1 VIAVT
6 RPQDFELG
14 DGSSIA
20 VIGGGPSGS
29 FTAIFALKMAAMI
42 GKNISVTIFDPKD
55 FNRCGPVG
63 CNHCG
68 GVISELLVQT
78 LAVEGLNIPEAVL
91 QRGINAYKLHTAVG
105 SVDIA
110 TPTYENTIAT
120 VHRGGGPLG
129 LVCPDKRS
137 FDGFLLSEAIRLG
150 AEHCVTKVDR
160 IVSGNGKPRLVTG
173 QKETAG
179 FDLVVGAAG
188 IKAPGSQVLET
199 AGFGYTRPAS
209 VTAAIVEIGLD
220 PAFIARS
227 FGNAIQLFLLPVKNI
242 KFAAM
247 IPKGNYV
254 TVCMLGKDMTADTV
268 DTFLSHEIVRKVL
281 PPGWSGKPCCRCL
294 PKMNVGAPKVP
305 FADRIVVC
313 GDAGST
319 RLFKDGLGAAY
330 LMGKS
335 VATTAVFQG
344 VSARHFRKYY
354 YPVYRSI
361 VRDNYFGRYLF
372 AVTDLYKR
380 FSPLTRAML
389 AVVREEQR
397 DADNQKR
404 FSTILWNM
412 FTGNERYKN
421 IFGTAMS
428 LPLHLD
434 IWGELAKITIRR
446 QPC

>member
-1 VIAVT
+1 MA
-6 RPQDFELG
+6 REEDFVLG
-14 DGSSIA
+14 DGAKIA
-20 VIGGGPSGS
+20 VVGGGPSGS
-29 FTAIFALKMAAMI
+29 FASIFTLKMAKMI
-42 GKNISVTIFDPKD
+42 GKDISVTIFEPKD
-55 FNRCGPVG
+55 FNRHGPVG

-78 LAVEGLNIPEAVL
+78 LAVEGLNVPDAVL

-105 SVDIA
+105 SVDIS
-110 TPTYENTIAT
+110 TPTLENSIAT

-129 LVCPDKRS
+129 LVCADKKS
-137 FDGFLLSEAIRLG
+137 FDGFLLGEAVRLG
-150 AEHCVTKVDR
+150 AMHHPTKVEG
-160 IVSGNGKPRLVTG
+160 IVFRNGKPALVTS
-173 QKETAG
+173 QEETAG
-179 FDLVVGAAG
+179 YDLVVGAAG
-188 IKAPGSQVLET
+188 IKSPSSHVLEA

-227 FGNAIQLFLLPVKNI
+227 FGNAIQLFLLPVKNV

-254 TVCMLGKDMTADTV
+254 TVCILGKEMSAETV
-268 DTFLSHEIVRKVL
+268 NGFLQHEIVRKVL
-281 PPGWSGKPCCRCL
+281 PPDWSGKPCCRCL
-294 PKMNVGAPKVP
+294 PKMNVCASKVP
-305 FADRIVVC
+305 FADRMVVC

-344 VSARHFRKYY
+344 VSAKHFRRFYH
-354 YPVYRSI
+354 PVYKSI
-361 VRDNYFGRYLF
+361 VWDNYYGRYLF
-372 AVTDLYKR
+372 GVTDLYKK
-380 FSPLTRAML
+380 FSLLTRAML

-397 DADNQKR
+397 DPRNQKR

-421 IFGTAMS
+421 IFGTAIS

-434 IWGELAKITIRR
+434 IWGELAKIATRR

>member
-1 VIAVT
+1 MTREEDFVLRDGSRIAV
-6 RPQDFELG
+6 
-14 DGSSIA
+14 
-20 VIGGGPSGS
+20 VGGGPSGS
-29 FTAIFALKMAAMI
+29 FTAIFSLKMAAMI
-42 GKNISVTIFDPKD
+42 GKEISVTVFEPKD

-78 LAVEGLNIPEAVL
+78 LAIEGLNIPEAVL

-105 SVDIA
+105 SVDIS
-110 TPTYENTIAT
+110 TPTLENTIAT

-129 LVCPDKRS
+129 AVSPDKQS
-137 FDGFLLSEAIRLG
+137 FDGFLLGEAVRLG
-150 AEHCVTKVDR
+150 AAHCPEKVER
-160 IVSGNGKPRLVTG
+160 ILFRDGKPALVTSQG
-173 QKETAG
+173 ETAS

-188 IKAPGSQVLET
+188 IKSPSSQVLET
-199 AGFGYTRPAS
+199 AKFGYSRPAS
-209 VTAAIVEIGLD
+209 VTAAIVEISLD
-220 PAFIARS
+220 PAFIAQS
-227 FGNAIQLFLLPVKNI
+227 FGNAIQLFLLPVKNV

-254 TVCMLGKDMTADTV
+254 TVCILGREMCAETV
-268 DTFLSHEIVRKVL
+268 NAFLQHEIVRKVF
-281 PPGWSGKPCCRCL
+281 PPGWSGTPCCRCL
-294 PKMNVGAPKVP
+294 PKMNVRAPKVP
-305 FADRIVVC
+305 FTDRMVVC

-344 VSARHFRKYY
+344 VSAKHFRRYY
-354 YPVYRSI
+354 YPVYRSLI
-361 VRDNYFGRYLF
+361 WDNYFGRYLF
-372 AVTDLYKR
+372 AVTDVYKK

-389 AVVREEQR
+389 AVVREEQSDSR
-397 DADNQKR
+397 NCKR
-404 FSTILWNM
+404 FSSILWNM

-434 IWGELAKITIRR
+434 IWGELARISTRR